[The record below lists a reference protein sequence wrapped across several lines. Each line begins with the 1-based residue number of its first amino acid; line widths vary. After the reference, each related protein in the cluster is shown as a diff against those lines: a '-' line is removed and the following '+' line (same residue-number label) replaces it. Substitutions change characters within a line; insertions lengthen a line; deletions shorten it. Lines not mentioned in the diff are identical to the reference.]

1 MPTKTPPASWH
12 TPSAILF
19 TSSDPDQAA
28 GKRGVGTTLLIADTG
43 DGRPDWV
50 TADGSG
56 CVYQDEG
63 SGQEDRALARIEAE
77 LGKRGL
83 VNRGLV
89 TTLGLDP
96 APFVAL
102 GVTSCFVECYA
113 QAGDHPYGNIRWMS
127 WQAKHDGW
135 PHVVPVLGVYGAAA
149 LSHYLDLNGGAH
161 NFAGPHWL
169 GGPLAIYLAEGMSDT
184 GSWGTLAALTH

>member
-1 MPTKTPPASWH
+1 MKAKPPRASWL
-12 TPSAILF
+12 TPSAIMF
-19 TSSDPDQAA
+19 TASDPDQAH

-63 SGQEDRALARIEAE
+63 SGQEDAALSRIEAE
-77 LGKRGL
+77 LNKPGL

-113 QAGDHPYGNIRWMS
+113 QAGDSPYGDIRRMS

-135 PHVVPVLGVYGAAA
+135 PHVVPVLGVYGPTS
-149 LSHYLDLNGGAH
+149 LEHYFALNGGAG
-161 NFAGPHWL
+161 NFTGPHWR

-184 GSWGTLAALTH
+184 GSWGTLAGLTH